1 MRIDDERDV
10 RGWDD
15 VCRVASASLFVPK
28 ADLFVH
34 ERNIFSFLCVQIYGL
49 TTLGEQST
57 STRGKTTAPVGH
69 GCGAANASNKLWPRC
84 RLVDGVDCQHDVP
97 RNFCE

>member
-1 MRIDDERDV
+1 MRETSEAGMMSGCRCSFDDD
-10 RGWDD
+10 
-15 VCRVASASLFVPK
+15 LFVPK

-34 ERNIFSFLCVQIYGL
+34 ERNFFFVSRFMAL
-49 TTLGEQST
+49 TTLEQST